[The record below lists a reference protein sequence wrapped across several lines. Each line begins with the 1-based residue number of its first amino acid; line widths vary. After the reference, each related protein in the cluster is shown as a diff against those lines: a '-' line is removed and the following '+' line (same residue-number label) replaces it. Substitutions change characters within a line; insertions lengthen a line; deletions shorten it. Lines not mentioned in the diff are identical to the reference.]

1 MDLNSFVEEMS
12 KAHGCESWYSTDH
25 TTSYQSAIVSN
36 VTRKFT
42 LGRLKPLPLPPL
54 FPSPF
59 PSRLLLLPLE
69 VGPPNPTKGSGGA
82 L

>member
-42 LGRLKPLPLPPL
+42 LGRLKPLPLPSLPL
-54 FPSPF
+54 SLPPSPS
-59 PSRLLLLPLE
+59 PSP
-69 VGPPNPTKGSGGA
+69 
-82 L
+82 